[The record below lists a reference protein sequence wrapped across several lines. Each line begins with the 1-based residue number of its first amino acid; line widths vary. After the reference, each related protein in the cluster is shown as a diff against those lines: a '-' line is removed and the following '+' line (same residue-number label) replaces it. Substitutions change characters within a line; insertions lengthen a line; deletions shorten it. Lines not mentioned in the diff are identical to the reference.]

1 VVFCEREGDWTNRI
15 YALEAD
21 GHRRFLAGGHGY
33 HAVNG
38 PGATARFVDVHGLA
52 LDRRGNVSVLGFLG
66 RIQKISLDGYVS
78 DVGPKAAEQGDLS
91 VQSATCMTVDPAT
104 GDLYVGERDR
114 LFKLTPGG
122 KLSLVIGGQG
132 IALAASHGSRLA
144 PLAPGRVPVDTRFHL
159 RLRHLAMHGR
169 ELFLVSDRGIDAF
182 HLDTRRL
189 ARIVPCDAQLY
200 VNRLGP
206 VPYLNPHLP
215 AERCAALRSC
225 GPLALTKE
233 AMAMAA
239 VGAGLVELELPDDPV
254 TSIMDPPSK
263 DAVPPGAAGETKR
276 TALESDNLWPGQPL
290 ETGTV
295 RADGQWGISHWR
307 SAATGQR
314 FSGQCW
320 VEARGLSQG
329 WAQISLL
336 FVDEHGKALGH
347 SHPMGRQMPDVVS
360 APAHGRTLLRM
371 EGTAPGGTDRVA
383 LCIQVVKG
391 NPGAVVTFEDMTF
404 QQLP

>member
-1 VVFCEREGDWTNRI
+1 M
-15 YALEAD
+15 
-21 GHRRFLAGGHGY
+21 
-33 HAVNG
+33 
-38 PGATARFVDVHGLA
+38 
-52 LDRRGNVSVLGFLG
+52 GNVYVCDYAG
-66 RIQKISLDGYVS
+66 IWKISLNGYVS
-78 DVGPKAAEQGDLS
+78 DFGPKAAGPGDLS
-91 VQSATCMTVDPAT
+91 VQGVFCSTVDPAT
-104 GDLYVGERDR
+104 GDLYVGERNR
-114 LFKLTPGG
+114 LLKLTPGG
-122 KLSLVIGGQG
+122 RLSLVIGGQG
-132 IALAASHGSRLA
+132 MALAASRGSRLA
-144 PLAPGRVPVDTRFHL
+144 PLAPGRVPVDTRFDL
-159 RLRHLAMHGR
+159 TLRHLAMHGR
-169 ELFLVSDRGIDAF
+169 ELFLVHAGGIDAF

-189 ARIVPCDAQLY
+189 ARIVPCDGSSV

-206 VPYLNPHLP
+206 IQYLNPHLP
-215 AERCAALRSC
+215 VDRCAALRAC

-254 TSIMDPPSK
+254 TSIMDRPRK
-263 DAVPPGAAGETKR
+263 EAVPPGAAGETKR
-276 TALESDNLWPGQPL
+276 TAPESDNLWPGQPL

-295 RADGQWGISHWR
+295 RADGKWGITHWR
-307 SAATGQR
+307 SAAVHQR

-336 FVDEHGKALGH
+336 FVNERGEVLGH
-347 SHPMGRQMPDVVS
+347 SHPMGPQMPDVVS

-391 NPGAVVTFEDMTF
+391 DPGAVVTFEDVTF